1 MMRTQPPQERVKF
14 WHAHELG
21 KLEILLRVF
30 EKPVGSAYIQRG
42 TEVMMTQ
49 AITNSNAHAMP
60 SPRSE
65 FLAGARD
72 TIPLIVGAIPFGI
85 IFGTLAV
92 GSGISFVGAA
102 ALSAA
107 VFAGSAQFIA
117 VGLVAAGT
125 GWPFIVLT
133 TFVVNLRHALYSA
146 TLAPQVKHLTGR
158 WQIPLAFWLTDETFV
173 IAANRYNQADS
184 SPHKHWYWLGSAVSM
199 YLNWQVCTWLGIM
212 FGQLIPN
219 AAAWGLDFAMPVTF
233 IGMVVPYL
241 KNRPMLAA
249 VIVSGVVA
257 VLAYP
262 MPNKLG
268 LILAAVAGIVAG
280 LVVESLKPEAEI

>member
-1 MMRTQPPQERVKF
+1 MTRQQ
-14 WHAHELG
+14 ASLAS
-21 KLEILLRVF
+21 
-30 EKPVGSAYIQRG
+30 SA
-42 TEVMMTQ
+42 
-49 AITNSNAHAMP
+49 P
-60 SPRSE
+60 SE
-65 FLAGARD
+65 FLAGAKD
-72 TIPLIVGAIPFGI
+72 TFPLIVGAIPFGI
-85 IFGTLAV
+85 IFGALAAA
-92 GSGISFVGAA
+92 SGLSFVATAA
-102 ALSAA
+102 MSAF

-146 TLAPQVKHLTGR
+146 TLAPYIKHLSQR
-158 WQIPLAFWLTDETFV
+158 WQVPLAFWLTDETFV
-173 IAANRYNQADS
+173 VAAQRYNRADP
-184 SPHKHWYWLGSAVSM
+184 SPHKHWYYLGSAVFM
-199 YLNWQVCTWLGIM
+199 YLNWQVCTWLGLTA
-212 FGQLIPN
+212 GQLIPN

-241 KNRPMLAA
+241 KNKPMLAT
-249 VIVSGVVA
+249 VVVSGLVA

-280 LVVESLKPEAEI
+280 ILVETSQG